1 MKKISGST
9 VTRLS
14 QYYRILNDLIENNV
28 ETVSSSEIAQINS
41 ITAAQVRKDLSFFG
55 SFGKR
60 GLGYNTRELRN
71 TIAGI
76 LGLHKKWN
84 VALVGFGNIGRA
96 LLLYDEFRKQGF
108 LFQAIFEVDEN
119 KIGRRVHGVDIVH
132 VKEAPQIL
140 FSKEIEIVIIAVPAK
155 NAQGIIDF
163 FVGLGIKAFLNFA
176 TTSIHVP
183 KDVIVKNENMSIEL
197 EALTYFL
204 TNKK

>member
-1 MKKISGST
+1 MRKISEST

-60 GLGYNTRELRN
+60 GLGYKTRELKE

-96 LLLYDEFRKQGF
+96 LLLYDEFKKQGF
-108 LFQAIFEVDEN
+108 YIQAIFEVDEN
-119 KIGRRVHGVDIVH
+119 KIGSTIHGVDILH
-132 VKEAPQIL
+132 VNDAPQIL
-140 FSKEIEIVIIAVPAK
+140 LSKEIEIIIIAVPAK
-155 NAQGIIDF
+155 SAQKVIDF

-176 TTSIHVP
+176 STSIHVP
-183 KDVIVKNENMSIEL
+183 KGVIVKNENMSIEL

-204 TNKK
+204 TNK

>member
-1 MKKISGST
+1 MRKISEST

-14 QYYRILNDLIENNV
+14 QYYRILNDLIEKNV

-60 GLGYNTRELRN
+60 GLGYKTRELKE

-84 VALVGFGNIGRA
+84 VALAGFGNIGRA
-96 LLLYDEFRKQGF
+96 LLLYDEFKKQGF
-108 LFQAIFEVDEN
+108 HIQAIFEVDEN
-119 KIGRRVHGVDIVH
+119 KIGSTIHGVDILH
-132 VKEAPQIL
+132 VNDAPQIL
-140 FSKEIEIVIIAVPAK
+140 LSKEIEIVIIAVPAK
-155 NAQGIIDF
+155 SAQKVIDF
-163 FVGLGIKAFLNFA
+163 FVNLGIKAFLNFA
-176 TTSIHVP
+176 STSIRVP
-183 KDVIVKNENMSIEL
+183 KGVIVKNENMSIEL

-204 TNKK
+204 TNK